1 MRRMLWGLAA
11 LLASCSGQQVVVYL
25 APEAQGLA
33 AVLPAVLPSAEK
45 GTDLHFEVIQGTW
58 PAGRKDALV
67 ISAFSALP
75 GEVDTSASQPVLPPR
90 GYQAVPGLSVGDGL
104 PLFFDVVGVTAF
116 ATDLP
121 SEVGDQ
127 LKAWNAPAKGW
138 PKVSALSIAGAET
151 DLRLAS
157 WLGAGSEPEADFKA
171 QQTKFEAWLKS
182 LRWVPDSWSYRRADA
197 AMSYQGGQ
205 GKAFVE
211 TFRDYFLSNPPGFR
225 RFFPLAVVKP
235 GSTAVVGS
243 SLTLRAF
250 GSNRAE
256 AAAHALA
263 AVLADPDFQRQFSQK
278 SGWMPANLAAPVL
291 DSASS
296 YLRKTLFSCGL
307 ISVSTVAYATEQE
320 LSRLVLTTP
329 R

>member
-1 MRRMLWGLAA
+1 MLTT
-11 LLASCSGQQVVVYL
+11 SSGKTSPPVY
-25 APEAQGLA
+25 
-33 AVLPAVLPSAEK
+33 
-45 GTDLHFEVIQGTW
+45 
-58 PAGRKDALV
+58 RN
-67 ISAFSALP
+67 
-75 GEVDTSASQPVLPPR
+75 
-90 GYQAVPGLSVGDGL
+90 
-104 PLFFDVVGVTAF
+104 VTL
-116 ATDLP
+116 D
-121 SEVGDQ
+121 
-127 LKAWNAPAKGW
+127 
-138 PKVSALSIAGAET
+138 
-151 DLRLAS
+151 
-157 WLGAGSEPEADFKA
+157 
-171 QQTKFEAWLKS
+171 
-182 LRWVPDSWSYRRADA
+182 WVPDSWSYRRADA

-256 AAAHALA
+256 AAALALA
-263 AVLADPDFQRQFSQK
+263 AVLVDPDFQRQFSQK

-296 YLRKTLFSCGL
+296 FLRKTLFSCGL